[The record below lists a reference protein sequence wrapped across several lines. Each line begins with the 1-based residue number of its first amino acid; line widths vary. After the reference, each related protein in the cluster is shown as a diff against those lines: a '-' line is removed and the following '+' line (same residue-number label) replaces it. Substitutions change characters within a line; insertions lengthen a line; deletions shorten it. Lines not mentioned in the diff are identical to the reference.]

1 MLCGIEKNQLY
12 SIKIAFDSDSEIV
25 FSSCR
30 CAAGL
35 GPACSCKHLSALC
48 YFLEEL
54 WRLSSPNVPAMSC
67 SSSSSTASL
76 QTWHQPHK
84 RNNGTSCTL
93 GSIKFVK
100 SEYGKVKREVF

>member
-1 MLCGIEKNQLY
+1 MVLIKCKCYAEMKKNQFY

-25 FSSCR
+25 FSSCG

-54 WRLSSPNVPAMSC
+54 
-67 SSSSSTASL
+67 SSS
-76 QTWHQPHK
+76 
-84 RNNGTSCTL
+84 
-93 GSIKFVK
+93 
-100 SEYGKVKREVF
+100 